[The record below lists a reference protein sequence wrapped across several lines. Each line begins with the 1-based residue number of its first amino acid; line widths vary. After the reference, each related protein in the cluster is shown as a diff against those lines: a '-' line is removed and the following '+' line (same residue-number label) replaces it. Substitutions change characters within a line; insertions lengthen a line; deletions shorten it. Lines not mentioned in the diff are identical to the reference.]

1 MYVILQEQ
9 QQILSTYQN
18 LVVKQLVSQSMN
30 RKQEE
35 AHQSEEWDEEA
46 RSVQHELLVLTPQ
59 VKDLPLAQKKN
70 TVWLWNVNFNN
81 KLTNFVTLYS
91 PLYTPFPLKGIK
103 WKKMRGDS
111 KIIKVLGLL
120 KWAHIHKEFAL
131 WVT

>member
-35 AHQSEEWDEEA
+35 ADQSEEWDEEA
-46 RSVQHELLVLTPQ
+46 RSIQHELLFLTPQ

-70 TVWLWNVNFNN
+70 TTTEF
-81 KLTNFVTLYS
+81 S
-91 PLYTPFPLKGIK
+91 PQ
-103 WKKMRGDS
+103 
-111 KIIKVLGLL
+111 KI
-120 KWAHIHKEFAL
+120 
-131 WVT
+131 

>member
-30 RKQEE
+30 RKQE
-35 AHQSEEWDEEA
+35 ADQSEEWDEEA

-70 TVWLWNVNFNN
+70 TTTEF
-81 KLTNFVTLYS
+81 
-91 PLYTPFPLKGIK
+91 FPQ
-103 WKKMRGDS
+103 
-111 KIIKVLGLL
+111 KI
-120 KWAHIHKEFAL
+120 
-131 WVT
+131 

>member
-35 AHQSEEWDEEA
+35 TDQSEEWDEEA
-46 RSVQHELLVLTPQ
+46 RSVQHELLILTPQ

-70 TVWLWNVNFNN
+70 TTTEF
-81 KLTNFVTLYS
+81 
-91 PLYTPFPLKGIK
+91 FPQKNI
-103 WKKMRGDS
+103 S
-111 KIIKVLGLL
+111 
-120 KWAHIHKEFAL
+120 
-131 WVT
+131 

>member
-35 AHQSEEWDEEA
+35 ADQSEEWEEEA
-46 RSVQHELLVLTPQ
+46 RSVQHELLILTPQ

-70 TVWLWNVNFNN
+70 ITTEF
-81 KLTNFVTLYS
+81 
-91 PLYTPFPLKGIK
+91 FPQKNI
-103 WKKMRGDS
+103 
-111 KIIKVLGLL
+111 
-120 KWAHIHKEFAL
+120 A
-131 WVT
+131 

>member
-35 AHQSEEWDEEA
+35 TDQSEEWDEEA
-46 RSVQHELLVLTPQ
+46 RSVQHELLILTPQ

-70 TVWLWNVNFNN
+70 TTTEFFPQ
-81 KLTNFVTLYS
+81 TNIS
-91 PLYTPFPLKGIK
+91 
-103 WKKMRGDS
+103 
-111 KIIKVLGLL
+111 
-120 KWAHIHKEFAL
+120 
-131 WVT
+131 